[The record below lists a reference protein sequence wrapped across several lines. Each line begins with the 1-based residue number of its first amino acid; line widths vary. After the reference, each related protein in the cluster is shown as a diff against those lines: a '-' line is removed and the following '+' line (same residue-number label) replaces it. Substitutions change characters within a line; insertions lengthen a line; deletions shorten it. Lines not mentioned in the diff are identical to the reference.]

1 MKPLAFILLLLTIGT
16 NCFAQTFQL
25 KIIGNST
32 AENKVIDSLQYNAS
46 PTNITAVLDEISTIL
61 SRLSK
66 NGYLEVQQ
74 LEYKKINDSSYLSKL
89 SLGEKIK
96 FIHICIGRN
105 LELIDNSSLI
115 TKKDTLTIPYA
126 ETELFLGKTLHKL
139 EQNGFGFAK
148 LQLVSIKKKNTTVY
162 ADLQIDLGRQRQ
174 INEIVVKF
182 GDGSSE
188 NSFPTGHLKQINR
201 KYNKSTFN
209 QDVVRKIQ
217 NDFKKF
223 GFINQIKSAEVLF
236 TNDATKVYIYL
247 EQKKSNTFDGFLGFT
262 NNDNN
267 KLTFN
272 GYLDLNLENTIK
284 AGEQFSL
291 YWKSNG
297 ENQKTFK
304 TCIELPYI
312 FKTPIGLKAEI
323 AIFKQDSIFQ
333 NTKTNINLGY
343 LLDYKTR
350 IYLGY
355 QTTESSDI
363 QNTNNNLISD
373 YNNSFLTTDLE
384 YSHIDTVTNA
394 FAKKTTI
401 SVAIGLGARRTSS
414 AVKPAGN
421 NKQSYININCMYN
434 IYLNPKNYININYQ
448 NYFLKSDSYVIN
460 ELYRFGGT
468 KSIRGFAENSLQ
480 ANFITAIISEYRY
493 IISPDLYLHS
503 ILDYGYYEDKT
514 SNNKEN
520 IVGIGIGAG
529 LRTKNGHL
537 KFSLSSGLNQKQTIN
552 FQNTI
557 VSVNYDIEF

>member
-1 MKPLAFILLLLTIGT
+1 LGT

-25 KIIGNST
+25 KIIGNSIS
-32 AENKVIDSLQYNAS
+32 ENTTIDSLQYKATHANSNA
-46 PTNITAVLDEISTIL
+46 ILAEIKAL
-61 SRLSK
+61 LARLSK

-74 LEYKKINDSSYLSKL
+74 LEYKKINDTSYISKL
-89 SLGEKIK
+89 SLGSKIK
-96 FIHICIGRN
+96 SIHIYMSKN
-105 LELIDNSSLI
+105 LELIDKFSLV
-115 TKKDTLTIPYA
+115 TKKDTLTLPYN
-126 ETELFLGKTLHKL
+126 ETESFLDKSLKKL
-139 EQNGFGFAK
+139 EQKGFGFAK
-148 LQLVSIKKKNTTVY
+148 LKLVNITKKNTSVH
-162 ADLQIDLGRQRQ
+162 ADLQIDLGQKRQ
-174 INEIVVKF
+174 IDEIVVKLSE
-182 GDGSSE
+182 SSSK

-209 QDVVRKIQ
+209 QDAVRKIQ

-223 GFINQIKSAEVLF
+223 GFLNQIKTPEVLF
-236 TNDATKVYIYL
+236 TEDATKVYVYL
-247 EQKKSNTFDGFLGFT
+247 EQKKSNTFDGFLGFV

-267 KLTFN
+267 KLIFN

-304 TCIELPYI
+304 TCLDLPYI

-323 AIFKQDSIFQ
+323 AIFKQDSTFQ

-373 YNNSFLTTDLE
+373 YSNSFLTTNLE
-384 YSHIDTVTNA
+384 YSHVDNVSNA
-394 FAKKTTI
+394 FANKTTASI
-401 SVAIGLGARRTSS
+401 AIGIGARSTSS
-414 AVKPAGN
+414 PVTTSDS
-421 NKQSYININCMYN
+421 NKQSYININGTYN
-434 IYLNPKNYININYQ
+434 IYLNPKNCININYQ
-448 NYFLKSDSYVIN
+448 NYFLKSNSYIIN

-480 ANFITAIISEYRY
+480 ASFFTAIVSEYRY
-493 IISPDLYLHS
+493 IISPDLYVHS
-503 ILDYGYYEDKT
+503 ILDYAYYEDKT
-514 SNNKEN
+514 STSKEN
-520 IVGIGIGAG
+520 IVGLGIGAG
-529 LRTKNGHL
+529 LRTKNGNL
-537 KFSLSSGLNQKQTIN
+537 KFSLSNGLNQNQNIN
-552 FQNTI
+552 FQNSI

>member
-1 MKPLAFILLLLTIGT
+1 MLFLYLGT

-25 KIIGNST
+25 KIIGNSS

-46 PTNITAVLDEISTIL
+46 PTNITAVLDEIKSL
-61 SRLSK
+61 FARLSK
-66 NGYLEVQQ
+66 NGYLEVRQ

-96 FIHICIGRN
+96 FIHIYIGRN

-115 TKKDTLTIPYA
+115 TKKDTLTIPYT

-148 LQLVSIKKKNTTVY
+148 LKLVNIKKKNTSVH
-162 ADLQIDLGRQRQ
+162 ADLQIDLGQQRQ
-174 INEIVVKF
+174 INEIVLKLSE
-182 GDGSSE
+182 SSSN
-188 NSFPTGHLKQINR
+188 NSFPNGHLKQINR

-223 GFINQIKSAEVLF
+223 GFFNQIKTPEVLF
-236 TNDATKVYIYL
+236 TEGTTKVYVYL
-247 EQKKSNTFDGFLGFT
+247 EQKKSNTFDGFLGFA

-267 KLTFN
+267 KLIFN

-304 TCIELPYI
+304 TSLDLPYI
-312 FKTPIGLKAEI
+312 FRTPIGLKAQI

-333 NTKTNINLGY
+333 NTKTNFNLGY

-350 IYLGY
+350 IYLGF

-373 YNNSFLTTDLE
+373 YNNSFLTTNLE
-384 YSHIDTVTNA
+384 YSYIDNASNA
-394 FAKKTTI
+394 FANKTTVSI
-401 SVAIGLGARRTSS
+401 AIGIGTRNNSSKIKSETS
-414 AVKPAGN
+414 
-421 NKQSYININCMYN
+421 NKQIYINIDGMYN
-434 IYLNPKNYININYQ
+434 IYLNPKNCININYQ
-448 NYFLKSDSYVIN
+448 NYFLKSNYYVIN

-480 ANFITAIISEYRY
+480 ASFFTAIISEYRH
-493 IISPDLYLHS
+493 IISPDLYVHS
-503 ILDYGYYEDKT
+503 ILDYAYYEDKT
-514 SNNKEN
+514 STNKKN
-520 IVGIGIGAG
+520 IVGIGIGTG
-529 LRTKNGHL
+529 LRTKNGNL
-537 KFSLSSGLNQKQTIN
+537 KFSLSNGLNQNQNIN
-552 FQNTI
+552 FQNSI